1 MHHQEGPSTRSVHL
15 AEHVD
20 PNTRAILPP
29 IVANAAYAF
38 EDLATWR
45 DVALGEK
52 AGDIYSRNSNPT
64 TRRLEEKVAALE
76 GAESATSFA
85 TGMAAI
91 STVLFA
97 LLSPSQRAVTVRDA
111 YGATYLHFTQILP
124 RFGITCEVCETDDH
138 QAIQAAIRAGCD
150 VLYLESPTNPTL
162 KVLDLARL
170 IQAAHQM
177 GAIAI
182 VDNTFATPVNQSPIA
197 LGADLVIHSATKFLG
212 GHGDVLGGL
221 VCGREDLIEKIF
233 RYRELTGPSLDAHSA
248 FLLLRSLKTL
258 GLRVQR
264 QNENALALARF
275 LERQP
280 KIERVYYPGLES
292 HPGHE
297 IARRQMAGFG
307 GVLSFELK
315 GGLEAAARLLPRLRY
330 AYMAANLGQV
340 ETIVGPSALTSH
352 VELSEEERA
361 ASGVPEGLIRY
372 AVGIEDVHDLRDDLE
387 GALARL

>member
-1 MHHQEGPSTRSVHL
+1 MDVSEGPSTRSVHL
-15 AEHVD
+15 ANPVD
-20 PNTRAILPP
+20 PITRAIVPP
-29 IVANAAYAF
+29 IVENAAYAF
-38 EDLATWR
+38 DDLDTWR
-45 DVALGEK
+45 EVALGERS
-52 AGDIYSRNSNPT
+52 GDIYSRNSNPT
-64 TRRLEEKVAALE
+64 TRLLEEKVAALE

-91 STVLFA
+91 NTTLFA
-97 LLSPSQRAVTVRDA
+97 LLNPSQRAVTVRDA
-111 YGATYLHFTQILP
+111 YGATFLHFTQILP
-124 RFGITCEVCETDDH
+124 RFDIACQVCETEDH
-138 QAIQAAIRAGCD
+138 EAIERAIQGGCD
-150 VLYLESPTNPTL
+150 LLYLESPTNPTL

-170 IQAAHQM
+170 IKAARQV
-177 GAIAI
+177 GAIVI
-182 VDNTFATPVNQSPIA
+182 VDNTFATPVNQNPVA

-221 VCGREDLIEKIF
+221 VCGREELVERVY
-233 RYRELTGPSLDAHSA
+233 RYRELTGPSLDAFSA
-248 FLLLRSLKTL
+248 YLLLRSLKTL

-264 QNENALALARF
+264 QNENATTLAHL
-275 LERQP
+275 LEGHP
-280 KIERVYYPGLES
+280 KIDRVYYPGLQS
-292 HPGHE
+292 NPGHE

-315 GGLEAAARLLPRLRY
+315 GGLEAAARFLPRLRY

-372 AVGIEDVHDLRDDLE
+372 AVGIEDVQDLQGDLE
-387 GALARL
+387 GALAEL